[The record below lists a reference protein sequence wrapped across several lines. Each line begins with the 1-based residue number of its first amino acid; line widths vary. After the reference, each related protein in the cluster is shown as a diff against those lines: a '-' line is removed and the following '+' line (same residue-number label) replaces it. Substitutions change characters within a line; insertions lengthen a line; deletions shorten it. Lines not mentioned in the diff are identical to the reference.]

1 MSNKL
6 GVMDAKRVMAF
17 LREERQRKCKTQLEL
32 AEEAGVGANT
42 VWRMESAGTCD
53 LGTFLKIVGCMWDDL
68 AAFGEDYT
76 YWEESHGVKRIL

>member
-1 MSNKL
+1 
-6 GVMDAKRVMAF
+6 MDAKRITAF
-17 LREERQRKCKTQLEL
+17 LREERQRKGKTQLEL

-42 VWRMESAGTCD
+42 VWRMESAGTCE

-76 YWEESHGVKRIL
+76 YWEDEE

>member
-1 MSNKL
+1 MNS
-6 GVMDAKRVMAF
+6 RSITSF
-17 LREERQRKCKTQLEL
+17 LREERKRKGKTQLEF

-53 LGTFLKIVGCMWDDL
+53 LVTFVKIVGCMWDDM

-76 YWEESHGVKRIL
+76 YWRENHD

>member
-1 MSNKL
+1 MNS
-6 GVMDAKRVMAF
+6 RSITSF
-17 LREERQRKCKTQLEL
+17 LREERKRKGKTQLEF

-53 LGTFLKIVGCMWDDL
+53 LVTFVKIVGCMWDDM

-76 YWEESHGVKRIL
+76 YWRENQ